1 MEQEKY
7 KRAVEIKNKIG
18 SLQKNLKDLK
28 GGYWDKICI
37 ELKTGY
43 SDMGRDIITRS
54 TVFDEEIG
62 YKIRDFINDIISN
75 KIAELEKEFEN
86 L

>member
-1 MEQEKY
+1 MEEEKY
-7 KRAVEIKNKIG
+7 KRAVEIKGKIY
-18 SLQKNLKDLK
+18 SLQKNLEDLK
-28 GGYWDKICI
+28 GGYWDKTRI

-43 SDMGRDIITRS
+43 SDMGRDLTRS

-62 YKIRDFINDIISN
+62 YKIHDFINETISN
-75 KIAELEKEFEN
+75 KIAELEKEFEK

>member
-1 MEQEKY
+1 MDWEKY
-7 KRAVEIKNKIG
+7 EKAVKLRGEIY
-18 SLQKNLKDLK
+18 SLQQNLEDLK
-28 GGYWDKICI
+28 GGHWDKTKI

-43 SDMGRDIITRS
+43 SDMGMDFTVS

-62 YKIRDFINDIISN
+62 NELHDFIVDTIKKKIND
-75 KIAELEKEFEN
+75 LEKEFEE

>member
-1 MEQEKY
+1 MDLEKY
-7 KRAVEIKNKIG
+7 KRAVEIKGKIY
-18 SLQKNLKDLK
+18 SLQKNLEDLK
-28 GGYWDKICI
+28 GGHWDKTKI

-43 SDMGRDIITRS
+43 SDMGMDFTVS

-62 YKIRDFINDIISN
+62 YKIRDFINSIISN

>member
-1 MEQEKY
+1 MDLEKY
-7 KRAVEIKNKIG
+7 EKGVKIRG
-18 SLQKNLKDLK
+18 KIYSLQQNLKDLK
-28 GGYWDKICI
+28 GGFWNKVRI

-43 SDMGRDIITRS
+43 SDMGMDITRS

-62 YKIRDFINDIISN
+62 NELHDFIVDTIKKKIND
-75 KIAELEKEFEN
+75 LETEFEA

>member
-1 MEQEKY
+1 MKEEKY
-7 KRAVEIKNKIG
+7 KRAVEIKGKIY
-18 SLQKNLKDLK
+18 SLQKNLEDLK
-28 GGYWDKICI
+28 GGRWDKTRI

-43 SDMGRDIITRS
+43 SDMGMDFTAS
-54 TVFDEEIG
+54 TTFDEEIG

>member
-1 MEQEKY
+1 MDLEKY
-7 KRAVEIKNKIG
+7 KRAVEIKDKIF
-18 SLQKNLKDLK
+18 SLQRNLEDLK
-28 GGYWDKICI
+28 GGFWDNTRI

-43 SDMGRDIITRS
+43 SDMGMDITRS

-62 YKIRDFINDIISN
+62 NELHDFIVDTINKKIND
-75 KIAELEKEFEN
+75 LEKEFEE

>member
-1 MEQEKY
+1 MKEEKY
-7 KRAVEIKNKIG
+7 KRAVEIKGKIY
-18 SLQKNLKDLK
+18 SLQKNLEDLK
-28 GGYWDKICI
+28 GGYWDNARI

-43 SDMGRDIITRS
+43 SDMGMKITRS

>member
-1 MEQEKY
+1 MKEEKY
-7 KRAVEIKNKIG
+7 KRAVEIKGKIS
-18 SLQKNLKDLK
+18 SLKENLEDLK
-28 GGYWDKICI
+28 GGFWDKMRI

-43 SDMGRDIITRS
+43 SDMGMDITCS
-54 TVFDEEIG
+54 TVFDKEIG
-62 YKIRDFINDIISN
+62 YKVREFINDTINN

>member
-1 MEQEKY
+1 MKEEKY
-7 KRAVEIKNKIG
+7 KRAVEIKGKIY
-18 SLQKNLKDLK
+18 SLQKNLEDLK
-28 GGYWDKICI
+28 GGYWDNVRI

-43 SDMGRDIITRS
+43 SDMGMEITRS

>member
-1 MEQEKY
+1 MEEEKY
-7 KRAVEIKNKIG
+7 KRALEIKGKIF
-18 SLQKNLKDLK
+18 SLQRNLEDLK
-28 GGYWDKICI
+28 GGYWDKVRI

-43 SDMGRDIITRS
+43 SDMGMDIVRS

-62 YKIRDFINDIISN
+62 IQLHNFIVDTINKKIDD
-75 KIAELEKEFEN
+75 LEKEFEA

>member
-1 MEQEKY
+1 MDLEKY
-7 KRAVEIKNKIG
+7 KRASEIKSKIY
-18 SLQKNLKDLK
+18 SLQKNLEDLK
-28 GGYWDKICI
+28 GGYWDKMRI

-43 SDMGRDIITRS
+43 SDMGMDITRS

-62 YKIRDFINDIISN
+62 YKVREFINDTINN

>member
-1 MEQEKY
+1 
-7 KRAVEIKNKIG
+7 
-18 SLQKNLKDLK
+18 
-28 GGYWDKICI
+28 
-37 ELKTGY
+37 
-43 SDMGRDIITRS
+43 MGMDFTAS
-54 TVFDEEIG
+54 TTFDEEIG

>member
-1 MEQEKY
+1 MEEEKY
-7 KRAVEIKNKIG
+7 KRAVEIKDKIY
-18 SLQKNLKDLK
+18 SLQKNLEDLK
-28 GGYWDKICI
+28 GGYWDKTRI

-43 SDMGRDIITRS
+43 SDMGRDITCS

-62 YKIRDFINDIISN
+62 YKLYDFINETISN
-75 KIAELEKEFEN
+75 KIAELEKEFET